1 MTIIHECL
9 SKGKNLVLMRH
20 VLIVELEVGL
30 IKKDPLKVKTRVSKI
45 LKTRQL

>member
-20 VLIVELEVGL
+20 VLIVELEVTQYTV
-30 IKKDPLKVKTRVSKI
+30 PLLNNDI
-45 LKTRQL
+45 LMIMIND